1 MMWKCSTLTLLVL
14 NVLLL
19 IVFYFISN
27 GHDKER
33 NLLTE
38 KVNKLSYEN
47 MSLQDNTILS
57 KQGSCQLDP
66 QMLLYTKD
74 GDSIRLSEIQRKE
87 YTLVLRYS
95 TQCCSTCVE
104 DILQKMI
111 KMEKQYPNVDI
122 LLLTTY
128 RIQIEKKDFKRIC
141 RIFPKVYNVFSLG
154 IPLEEEIVPYL
165 FVLDKEMRVIDT
177 FIPDK
182 ELPKLTS
189 RYFKKVATTF
199 SINKTDKKMTEVSLE
214 H

>member
-27 GHDKER
+27 GHDKEG

>member
-1 MMWKCSTLTLLVL
+1 MMRMMWKYGIFILLVL
-14 NVLLL
+14 NILLL
-19 IVFYFISN
+19 VVFYSINN
-27 GHDKER
+27 GYSKER
-33 NLLTE
+33 SLLTE

-104 DILQKMI
+104 DILQKMT

-128 RIQIEKKDFKRIC
+128 RIQIEKKDFKCIC

-189 RYFKKVATTF
+189 RYFKRVATTF
-199 SINKTDKKMTEVSLE
+199 FVNKTDKNT
-214 H
+214 

>member
-33 NLLTE
+33 SLLTE

-57 KQGSCQLDP
+57 KQGSCRLNP
-66 QMLLYTKD
+66 QTLLYTKD

-104 DILQKMI
+104 DILQKMT

-199 SINKTDKKMTEVSLE
+199 FIKKLREKFN
-214 H
+214 